1 LRKVRRPGSVSRPP
15 ADSMKC
21 IRCNSEI
28 AASDP
33 VFEIKSFR
41 HCEKCFN
48 EVTNIIRE
56 QQTTKPRPEYV
67 ASTAS
72 PADVLLTTA
81 PDLAGYRVTRTL
93 DIVTAECVLGLNFLR
108 DFLAGMSDF
117 FGGRSGTTQNKLREA
132 RQYCLSELRAEAQS
146 LGANAV
152 IAVSLSYSEF
162 SGQGKSMLFLV
173 ASGTAV
179 VVVVEKFEPPSVQ
192 ADITAGLPA

>member
-1 LRKVRRPGSVSRPP
+1 
-15 ADSMKC
+15 MKC

-28 AASDP
+28 GASDP

-41 HCEKCFN
+41 HCEKCFT
-48 EVTNIIRE
+48 EVTSIIRE
-56 QQTTKPRPEYV
+56 QQTAKPRPEYV
-67 ASTAS
+67 ASAAN
-72 PADVLLTTA
+72 PAHVILTTA
-81 PDLAGYRVTRTL
+81 PELAGYRVTRTL

-146 LGANAV
+146 VGANAV

-179 VVVVEKFEPPSVQ
+179 VVEESGLRAPKPEPAATALPS
-192 ADITAGLPA
+192 